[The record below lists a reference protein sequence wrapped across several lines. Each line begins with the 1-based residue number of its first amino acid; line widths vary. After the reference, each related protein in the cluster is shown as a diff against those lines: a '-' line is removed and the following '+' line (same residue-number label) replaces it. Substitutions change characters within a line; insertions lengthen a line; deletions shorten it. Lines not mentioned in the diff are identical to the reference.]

1 MQVVVRNSTGFA
13 VDQAGNEPRLLAI
26 RLAYNYLHILFYG
39 LQFFL
44 GQFCRFC
51 DVGGSHGNE
60 RTYVGGSRAWANAA
74 YCLKRHEQSVSL
86 PILRRLRVFSQVAF
100 QYPLWICVS
109 YKKIRGLI
117 K

>member
-13 VDQAGNEPRLLAI
+13 VNQVGDGPRLLAV
-26 RLAYNYLHILFYG
+26 RLTYNYLHILFYG

-44 GQFCRFC
+44 GRFCRFC

-74 YCLKRHEQSVSL
+74 YYLKRHEQSA
-86 PILRRLRVFSQVAF
+86 RLLICWRVRAFFKGAF